1 MRCMVLWMM
10 VRLLESGAGRRFY
23 GTPTGDA
30 LFIYKAG
37 ALVKKRGGSVGGFAE
52 LAGGE
57 EVAV

>member
-10 VRLLESGAGRRFY
+10 IRLLESGAGWRLY
-23 GTPTGDA
+23 GLRTGDA

-37 ALVKKRGGSVGGFAE
+37 ALVKKRGGSAGGFAE